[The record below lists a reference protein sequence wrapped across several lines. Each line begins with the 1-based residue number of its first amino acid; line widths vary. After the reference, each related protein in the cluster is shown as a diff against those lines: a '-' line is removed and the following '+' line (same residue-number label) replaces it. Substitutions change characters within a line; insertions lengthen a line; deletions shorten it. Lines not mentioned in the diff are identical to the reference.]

1 MEDNYDISSLKKK
14 KKKNSRAKGSTFERQ
29 IAKLLNEHLGTTEF
43 SRTPGSGAFATTHS
57 LPDHLKIYGDLI
69 TPQNFRY
76 CIECKKGYNNI
87 NLYSLYNNSSEFW
100 KFINQCQ
107 KDADKCGKVPLVIFK
122 QDRQPTL
129 AILPYD
135 TSMSRSYS
143 RIQVEDKTNKYAVY
157 LFDELVEHEPVSFW
171 LT

>member
-107 KDADKCGKVPLVIFK
+107 KDADKCGKLPLVIFK